1 MKTKKEPRNLKVLNI
16 IALLCAIGQLIYF
29 IIRLIVG
36 IVNANVD
43 FSDLS
48 VHYIISQIE
57 SCIFLVLTIAAVIL
71 NFRRKNGSVKVT
83 VIALYLPLVYDS
95 IYKAILS
102 IHDSLTEKG
111 TDLSVLLFNFL
122 INFLVLYLP
131 IIISAITSFSY
142 IIKPKKFKLIISDI
156 LLVIYLLPNIEQLYY
171 ETYHAIHFSSVKD
184 LYFIIKYAT
193 ASLIAIFIMLVVNL
207 SYKKVKIVNADNIEI
222 NSSNTSV
229 VNNDLPETIKQY
241 KALLDEGII
250 TQEEY
255 EKKKKELLGL

>member
-16 IALLCAIGQLIYF
+16 IALFCSIGRLIFCIISPIVEFGFSNLGIQF
-29 IIRLIVG
+29 IITIIANFVFVRL
-36 IVNANVD
+36 
-43 FSDLS
+43 
-48 VHYIISQIE
+48 
-57 SCIFLVLTIAAVIL
+57 TMAAVIF
-71 NFRRKNGSVKVT
+71 NFRRKNGSVKGT
-83 VIALYLPLVYDS
+83 VIVLYLPLVYDS
-95 IYKAILS
+95 IYEAILL

-122 INFLVLYLP
+122 MNFLVLYLP

-142 IIKPKKFKLIISDI
+142 IIKPKKSKLVISNI
-156 LLVIYLLPNIEQLYY
+156 LLFIYLLFNIYFLFIFVYD
-171 ETYHAIHFSSVKD
+171 AIHSSVVTNP
-184 LYFIIKYAT
+184 YNIIRCAT
-193 ASLIAIFIMLVVNL
+193 VSLVVIFILLVVNL
-207 SYKKVKIVNADNIEI
+207 SYKKIKIVNADNIEI

-255 EKKKKELLGL
+255 EKKKKELLGF